1 MMKIIVSGLGVM
13 GASMAL
19 ALKQRLPNHTIIG
32 YDLPEIMDMAIQK
45 NIIDRKINIWPDE
58 CADADII
65 ILATPLHV
73 IKTQLGQLADIVSP
87 ETVVTDMG
95 STKSELEKF
104 VRGLNFKGV
113 YVGGH
118 PMTGTEK
125 TGLTASNPLLYENA
139 VYVLTGITSLE
150 NPVLNH
156 KLLPV
161 LEALKARVLILDS
174 ETHDQVMAAISHV
187 PQLLAV
193 ALVNLV
199 GRKNEQGSPYFEL
212 AAGGFR
218 DLTRIASSSIRIWQ
232 DIVTSNR
239 ANIEAVL
246 EELIDL
252 IRSEK
257 DNLKNLG
264 EVFNRANMYRHKIPN
279 VNKGFLS
286 PLTEVF
292 VYVNDE
298 LGVISKIS
306 NALYEKNIDIRDIE
320 LLKVREKEGG
330 VFRLSFST
338 FPEAEDAVKI
348 MKSIN
353 YDAYIRES

>member
-1 MMKIIVSGLGVM
+1 MMKIVISGLGVM
-13 GASMAL
+13 GASMAR
-19 ALKQRLPNHTIIG
+19 ALKQRLSNLTIIG
-32 YDLPEIMDMAIQK
+32 YDLPEIMDMAMQK
-45 NIIDRKINIWPDE
+45 NIIDRKITAWPDE

-65 ILATPLHV
+65 VLATPLHI
-73 IKTQLGQLADIVSP
+73 IKKQLDQLADVVSP

-104 VRGLNFKGV
+104 VRKLNFNGI
-113 YVGGH
+113 YIGGH

-150 NPVLNH
+150 TPVLKQ

-161 LEALKARVLILDS
+161 LEALKARVLIIDS
-174 ETHDQVMAAISHV
+174 ETHDQIMAAISHV
-187 PQLLAV
+187 PQLLAI

-218 DLTRIASSSIRIWQ
+218 DLTRIASSSINIWQ
-232 DIVTSNR
+232 DIVNSNQS
-239 ANIEAVL
+239 NIKSVL
-246 EELIDL
+246 DELIAL

-257 DNLKNLG
+257 DQLG
-264 EVFNRANMYRHKIPN
+264 SLYEAFNSANMYRHEIPN

-298 LGVISKIS
+298 LGVVSKIS

-320 LLKVREKEGG
+320 LLKIREKEGG

-338 FPEAEDAVKI
+338 FREAKDAVRI

>member
-1 MMKIIVSGLGVM
+1 MMKIVVSGLGVM

-19 ALKQRLPNHTIIG
+19 ALKQCLSNILVYG
-32 YDLPEIMDMAIQK
+32 YDLPEIMDVAIQK
-45 NIIDRKINIWPDE
+45 NIIDKKIAVWPDE
-58 CADADII
+58 CADADLIV
-65 ILATPLHV
+65 LATPLHI
-73 IKTQLGQLADIVSP
+73 IKEHLRQLADKVSA

-95 STKSELEKF
+95 STKSELEKL
-104 VRGLNFKGV
+104 VRGMLFSGI

-125 TGLTASNPLLYENA
+125 TGLNASNPLLYENA
-139 VYVLTGITSLE
+139 VYVLTGVPSLE
-150 NPVLNH
+150 NPILEK

-161 LEALKARVLILDS
+161 LRALKARILIMDS
-174 ETHDQVMAAISHV
+174 ETHDQIMAAISHV

-199 GRKNEQGSPYFEL
+199 GGRNEQGFPYFEL

-218 DLTRIASSSIRIWQ
+218 DLTRIASGSINIWQ
-232 DIVTSNR
+232 DIVSSNQ
-239 ANIEAVL
+239 ANIENVL
-246 EELIDL
+246 NELISL
-252 IRSEK
+252 IRSER
-257 DNLKNLG
+257 DNLNNLD
-264 EVFNRANMYRHKIPN
+264 ETFNRANLYRHKIPS

-330 VFRLSFST
+330 VFRLSFSNT
-338 FPEAEDAVKI
+338 HEAEDAVKI